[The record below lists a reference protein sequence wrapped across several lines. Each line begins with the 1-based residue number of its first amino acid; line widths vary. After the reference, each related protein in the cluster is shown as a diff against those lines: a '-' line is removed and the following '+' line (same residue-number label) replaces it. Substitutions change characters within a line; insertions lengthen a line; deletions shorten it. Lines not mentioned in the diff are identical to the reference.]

1 MIAMSAPTVLVIARP
16 TAPHLKVLERLP
28 GDTRIIVSNDPDRL
42 REAAPEADVMLLG
55 DFESPGFLR
64 GVFPHATRLRWLH
77 SISAGVE
84 SFLPAIA
91 ASPVPLTNGRGM
103 YRVPLGE
110 WAVGAML
117 FFAYNLRRLIRQ
129 QEEGRW
135 ERVYHDGLAG
145 RTLGIVGYGEIG
157 TAIAERAKPFGL
169 KIVALRRRPEL
180 SSDDPLVDAAYR
192 PEQLHQ
198 MLAASDYVALATPLT
213 TETRG
218 MIGAAEFAAMKPS
231 AVIVNV
237 GRGQAIDESALI
249 EALDSGK
256 IRGAALDV
264 FTTEPLPAGHPFYRM
279 KNLLL
284 SPHSADHTPGFKEHA
299 LEIFVENFERFRR
312 GEPLR
317 NLVDKHAGY

>member
-1 MIAMSAPTVLVIARP
+1 MSSPTVLVIASP
-16 TAPHLKVLERLP
+16 SAPHLKVLERLP
-28 GDTRIIVSNDPDRL
+28 DDTRIIVSNDPDRL
-42 REAAPEADVMLLG
+42 REAAPQADVMLLG
-55 DFESPGFLR
+55 DFESPGFLG

-84 SFLPAIA
+84 SFLPVIA

-117 FFAYNLRRLIRQ
+117 FFAYNMRRLIRQ
-129 QEEGRW
+129 QEEGQW
-135 ERVYHDGLAG
+135 ERVYHEGLAG
-145 RTLGIVGYGEIG
+145 HTLGIVGYGEIG

-169 KIVALRRRPEL
+169 RIIALRRKPEL
-180 SSDDPLVDAAYR
+180 SSDDPLLDAAYR
-192 PEQLHQ
+192 PAQLHE

-213 TETRG
+213 EATRG

-237 GRGQAIDESALI
+237 GRGQAIDEPALI
-249 EALDSGK
+249 DALESGK

-284 SPHSADHTPGFKEHA
+284 SPHSADHTPGFKERA
-299 LEIFVENFERFRR
+299 LEIFVENFERFRK
-312 GEPLR
+312 GEALR